1 MTRAIV
7 FDAYGTLYDV
17 QTVADAVEDAFP
29 GRGAY
34 ITQVWR
40 LKQLEYSWLRSMM
53 GRYED
58 FWTVTRDA
66 LRYTLATLGIEVADG
81 ALDDLSRSY
90 DHLKPYADTLA
101 GLDALKGHRLAILS
115 NGSPAMLGA
124 LVRQSGLDHHFEAVL
139 SVDPTR
145 SYKPDPRAYAMVE
158 RTLGVPPG
166 EVLFVSCNGFD
177 CVGAKA
183 FGFQVAHIERVPAT
197 TLAAE
202 VADASRVGPTTM
214 FKALRM
220 RDEALGLAPD
230 IVIHRLPELAAL
242 VGATD

>member
-1 MTRAIV
+1 MARAIV

-66 LRYTLATLGIEVADG
+66 LRYTLATLGIEVGDE

-115 NGSPAMLGA
+115 NGSPAMLDA
-124 LVRQSGLDHHFEAVL
+124 LVRQSGLDHHFEAVM

-166 EVLFVSCNGFD
+166 EILFVSCNGFD
-177 CVGAKA
+177 CAGAKA
-183 FGFQVAHIERVPAT
+183 FGFRVAHIERVPAT